1 MTEDRRG
8 TLEVKKNEGS
18 VYLRW
23 LKEEGIREYL
33 PEPKIAK
40 PLEAKAESLFRVD
53 RPVVSS
59 ITADFDTKAWESLR
73 EEALKCVRCSE
84 LSGGRQHVVFGAG
97 SVNAQLMFVGE
108 APGHDEDIQGL
119 PFVGAAGQLLTKI
132 IQAIGF
138 EREQV
143 FIANI
148 LKCRPPQNRQPKPD
162 EISNCKPYLERQ
174 IELIHPRIICAL
186 GAFAAQTLLKTDQ
199 PISKLRGQFRD
210 YPGSQAGKFPIKI
223 MSTFHPAYL
232 LRNPAEKR
240 KVWEDMKAIRAALD
254 PSLAADHGPV

>member
-1 MTEDRRG
+1 MT
-8 TLEVKKNEGS
+8 LSKKNEGS

-33 PEPKIAK
+33 PETKVAEPTEMKVESPLPSVKTFAIA
-40 PLEAKAESLFRVD
+40 PRVD
-53 RPVVSS
+53 G
-59 ITADFDTKAWESLR
+59 FDIAAWETLR
-73 EEALKCVRCSE
+73 AEALKCVRCAQ
-84 LSGGRQHVVFGAG
+84 LAGGRKHVVFGAG
-97 SVNAQLMFVGE
+97 NTSAQLMFVGE
-108 APGHDEDIQGL
+108 APGQEEDLQGV

-143 FIANI
+143 FIANV
-148 LKCRPPQNRQPKPD
+148 LKCRPPQNRQPQPD
-162 EISNCKPYLERQ
+162 EISNCKPYLDRQ
-174 IELIHPRIICAL
+174 IEMIRPRIICAL

-199 PISKLRGQFRD
+199 SISKLRGQFRD
-210 YPGSQAGKFPIKI
+210 YPGLLGGKSSIKI

-240 KVWEDMKAIRAALD
+240 KVWEDMKAIRAELD
-254 PSLAADHGPV
+254 RPVTA